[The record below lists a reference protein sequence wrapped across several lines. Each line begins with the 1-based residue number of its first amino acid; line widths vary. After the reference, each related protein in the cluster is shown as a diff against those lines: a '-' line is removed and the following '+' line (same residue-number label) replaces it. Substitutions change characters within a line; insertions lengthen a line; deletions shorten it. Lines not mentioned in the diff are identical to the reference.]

1 MFKTERIPKNSAP
14 SSPEKARQPVSRDSM
29 KRKPFEKQLKE
40 SKTEL
45 LAIKEELRQSEERF
59 QAIFNGAPIAIAQLN
74 MQGYPLVTNR
84 ALQHMLGY
92 SHEELSQ
99 RRMSEC
105 THPEDV
111 HIEDELFGELIEGK
125 RNYYQIEKRYL
136 HKNGHSVWVNRSV
149 ALIRDKKGRPQSIIS
164 MSNDITERKQSE
176 VELSEYREHLQELVE
191 VRTLKLQKE
200 LEERKQA
207 ELKLKQAKEA
217 AEVANRTKS
226 EFLANMSHEIRTPMN
241 AILGF
246 TEILEERIIKKDN
259 MKYLYSIRSSG
270 KSLLTLINDILDL
283 SKIEAGKLELEPNA
297 FYPHQVLQEIELI
310 FAQRIAEK
318 GLKFQV
324 EIDPEL
330 HEALFLD
337 EIRLRQILL
346 NLVGNAVKFTDKG
359 TIKLSVQKRLSTEDP
374 AWIDLI
380 FSVEDT
386 GIGIPEDHIE
396 CIFEA
401 FEQQKGTSP
410 FKYRGTGLGLTITK
424 RLVEMMGGCITVT
437 SQVGVGS
444 IFNITL
450 NRVMVANPS
459 EIGIEQPLTLHPREF
474 HFEPATLLVA
484 DDIET
489 NRNLV
494 KEYLHGYDFEF
505 LEATNGIE
513 VLELVE
519 EHTPDLI
526 LMDIRMPMLDG
537 YEAAKRL
544 KADQRNNQIPIIALT
559 AAGMKGTED
568 WFLEVCD
575 GYLRK
580 PISRSQLIWELTQ
593 YLQHTREE
601 ASMESRYQMAA
612 TYHHGEEAS
621 KHTTKNHKLACP
633 QALEAGR
640 ALPELLNA
648 LEEGLGVWEVLTQ
661 VLMID
666 DTQHFAAQMRGLGEK
681 HQYPPLKSWG
691 EDLYSQADQFDI
703 ELIPHTLE
711 QYPEFIQTIRSILA
725 ESSMIQKANE

>member
-1 MFKTERIPKNSAP
+1 ME
-14 SSPEKARQPVSRDSM
+14 
-29 KRKPFEKQLKE
+29 RKPVEKQLKE

-45 LAIKEELRQSEERF
+45 RAVKEELRQSEERF
-59 QAIFNGAPIAIAQLN
+59 QAIFNSAPIAIAQLN
-74 MQGYPLVTNR
+74 MQGYPLVTNW
-84 ALQHMLGY
+84 ALQEMLGY
-92 SHEELSQ
+92 SHQELCQ
-99 RRMSEC
+99 MRMADC
-105 THPEDV
+105 THPDDV
-111 HIEDELFGELIEGK
+111 HMDDILFKELVEGQ
-125 RNYYQIEKRYL
+125 RNYYEIEKRYL
-136 HKNGHSVWVNRSV
+136 HKNGYTVWTNRSV

-164 MSNDITERKQSE
+164 MINDITERKQTE
-176 VELSEYREHLQELVE
+176 AELSEYREHLQELVE
-191 VRTLKLQKE
+191 VRTNTLKKE

-283 SKIEAGKLELEPNA
+283 SKIEAGKLELEPTA
-297 FYPHQVLQEIELI
+297 FYPQQVFQEIELI

-330 HEALFLD
+330 YEALFLD

-359 TIKLSVQKRLSTEDP
+359 AIKLSAQKRFRSEE
-374 AWIDLI
+374 AAAIDLI

-424 RLVEMMGGCITVT
+424 RLVEMMGGCISVK

-444 IFNITL
+444 VFNITL
-450 NRVMVANPS
+450 KQVMVADPS
-459 EIGIEQPLTLHPREF
+459 DIDTEQHMAIHPKEVQF
-474 HFEPATLLVA
+474 QPASILIA
-484 DDIET
+484 DDLET

-494 KEYLHGYDFEF
+494 KEYLCGYDFEF

-519 EHTPDLI
+519 QHTPDLI
-526 LMDIRMPMLDG
+526 LMDIRMPVLDG
-537 YEAAKRL
+537 YEASKRL

-580 PISRSQLIWELTQ
+580 PMSRSQLIGELTQ
-593 YLQHTREE
+593 YLPHTRGET
-601 ASMESRYQMAA
+601 SMERRYQMSP
-612 TYHHGEEAS
+612 TYHHGEES
-621 KHTTKNHKLACP
+621 SEWPLPSHKSAP
-633 QALEAGR
+633 PHIVEAGTLKK
-640 ALPELLNA
+640 LPELLIA
-648 LEEGLGVWEVLTQ
+648 LEEGLGIWESLIQ

-666 DTQHFAAQMRGLGEK
+666 DIQHFAAHMRGLGEK
-681 HQYPPLKSWG
+681 YQYPPLKSWG
-691 EDLYSQADQFDI
+691 DDLYSQADQFDI
-703 ELIPHTLE
+703 ELLPRTLE
-711 QYPEFIQTIRSILA
+711 RYPEFIKTISSMLA
-725 ESSMIQKANE
+725 EA